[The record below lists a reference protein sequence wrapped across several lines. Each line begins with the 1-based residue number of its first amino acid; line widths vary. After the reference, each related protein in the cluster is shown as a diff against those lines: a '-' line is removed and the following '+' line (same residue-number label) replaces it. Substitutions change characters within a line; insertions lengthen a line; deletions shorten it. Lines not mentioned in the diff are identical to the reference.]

1 MHFPASRLIVSLTTM
16 GLMSGGQLSLFVFRA
31 IEQPSAK
38 NLDTEVGPF
47 PAAKVLTTCLRKEPM
62 DVGSGMLA
70 TSSRCCTQRP
80 EEPAAVSL
88 GNDRRTE
95 RILKSG

>member
-1 MHFPASRLIVSLTTM
+1 MHFPASLLIVSLTTM
-16 GLMSGGQLSLFVFRA
+16 GLMSGGQPSLFVFRA

-38 NLDTEVGPF
+38 NFDTEVGTF

-62 DVGSGMLA
+62 GVGSGIMA
-70 TSSRCCTQRP
+70 TSSIQRP
-80 EEPAAVSL
+80 EGAATVSL